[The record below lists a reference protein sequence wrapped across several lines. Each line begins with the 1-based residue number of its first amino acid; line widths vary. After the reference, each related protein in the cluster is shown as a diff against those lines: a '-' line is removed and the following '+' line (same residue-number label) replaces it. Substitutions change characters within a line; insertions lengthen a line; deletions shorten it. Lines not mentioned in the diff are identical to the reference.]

1 MNSSP
6 DPAGSGRPSGLPYP
20 ADPPV
25 IRDDL
30 PDRGAG
36 APASWGKRAGARLLD
51 IVLISLPS
59 LFLASALGVGTAERD
74 GVTELTG
81 PRWPLLIFPVAF
93 IAYETFFV
101 GWKGNTLGKFAF
113 RAKVVAWAGGEV
125 PTYQESAIRALVPGV
140 FLIVAIAGA
149 GTMLSWLIVVPVV
162 IYLSSL
168 INAVYRGWHDK
179 AADTIVLSA
188 PRKGVL

>member
-1 MNSSP
+1 MNSTP
-6 DPAGSGRPSGLPYP
+6 EPVGSGRPSGLPYP
-20 ADPPV
+20 SAPPV
-25 IRDDL
+25 SRDDL

-51 IVLISLPS
+51 LLLISLPS
-59 LFLASALGVGTAERD
+59 LFLASALGVGTVERD

-93 IAYETFFV
+93 IAYETFFL
-101 GWKGNTLGKFAF
+101 GWRGNTLGKYAF
-113 RAKVVAWAGGEV
+113 RAKVVAWDTGEL
-125 PTYQESAIRALVPGV
+125 PTYQDAAIRALVPGV

-149 GTMLSWLIVVPVV
+149 GSMLSWLIVVPVV

-168 INAVYRGWHDK
+168 INPVYRGWHDK
-179 AADTIVLSA
+179 ASDTIALSA

>member
-6 DPAGSGRPSGLPYP
+6 EPSGSGRPSGLPYP

-51 IVLISLPS
+51 VVLVSFPS
-59 LFLASALGVGTAERD
+59 ILAAQALGMAVVEGD
-74 GVTELTG
+74 GGAAVRG
-81 PRWPLLIFPVAF
+81 ARWPLLIFPVAF
-93 IAYETFFV
+93 VVYETV
-101 GWKGNTLGKFAF
+101 LIGWRGNTLGKYAF
-113 RAKVVAWAGGEV
+113 RARVVSWERGDL
-125 PTYQESAIRALVPGV
+125 PTYQEAAIRALVPGV
-140 FLIVAIAGA
+140 FLIVAFASVGSV
-149 GTMLSWLIVVPVV
+149 LSFLLIVPVA
-162 IYLSSL
+162 IYLSSVAD
-168 INAVYRGWHDK
+168 AVYRGWHDK

-188 PRKGVL
+188 PRRGLL